1 MALIHE
7 KIANVRMD
15 FIHKL
20 THGLVSD
27 SQVDLFCVEDL
38 NVSGMMKNHKLAK
51 SISDSGWYS
60 FKTTLKYKA
69 EWIGKKVIEID
80 RFYPSSKTC
89 HVCGYKK
96 EDLKLDVREWEC
108 PVCHTV
114 HDRDVNAAKNI
125 RAQGILKYNTAG
137 TAGIQACGDHIR
149 PVSEKAMILEAGS
162 PLL

>member
-1 MALIHE
+1 
-7 KIANVRMD
+7 MD

-38 NVSGMMKNHKLAK
+38 NVSGMVKNHSLEK
-51 SISDSGWYS
+51 SISDSGWHL

-69 EWIGKKVIEID
+69 EWIGKKVIETD

-89 HVCGYKK
+89 SVCGYKK
-96 EDLKLDVREWEC
+96 EDLTLDVREWEC
-108 PVCHTV
+108 PECHTL

-137 TAGIQACGDHIR
+137 TAGIQAERLRALQNTAEGDRVR
-149 PVSEKAMILEAGS
+149 PVKMKAAICETGILS
-162 PLL
+162 PK